1 MLSRI
6 FIITALLFFVNHS
19 FANIQFKNASKDKTA
34 QNLFDNGMLAFYGY
48 LYSQAEYNFR
58 QALIYDPNCAVCY
71 WGLALA
77 KKKQALELGLPFSK
91 VGYNDIIKAK
101 ILVNSNNEFYY
112 DLIQTADQSFT
123 LNNISSKQLQLNYI
137 NSLKKLYEKYKS
149 NDEWHIESLALYVD
163 AIAYYS
169 NVDDNS
175 SMASHCGNISNNI
188 LKQQALTI
196 MEPILKDSKYPDHPG
211 ILHTYIHMAEQ
222 KLDDPLGIIAA
233 EKLSKFSNNVVAHY
247 THMPNHIY
255 WRRGMYEKAIEANLN
270 AINIDENYFKNN
282 GAGLNSYYYE
292 YHYLHS
298 HHFLAI
304 LGVLTNNY
312 ELSIKFAR
320 EVKNKM
326 DPSRMETLVNYRD
339 TFLTLEHLILARF
352 EKWDEIILLET
363 PKQLGQ
369 LGNLFVDF
377 SKALAYL
384 NLNKKENFKKIILNI
399 KKKKSLNKG
408 TVEIQKLVDTYL
420 LASEM
425 ALNKQP
431 IKNIENF
438 FYKNSV
444 HKIEKNLFS
453 YNPPLWFFPYQLMLS
468 NEAAK
473 RNDFINSKKYHTL
486 FQNIYPKSELGKIYT
501 IQK

>member
-1 MLSRI
+1 
-6 FIITALLFFVNHS
+6 
-19 FANIQFKNASKDKTA
+19 
-34 QNLFDNGMLAFYGY
+34 
-48 LYSQAEYNFR
+48 
-58 QALIYDPNCAVCY
+58 
-71 WGLALA
+71 
-77 KKKQALELGLPFSK
+77 
-91 VGYNDIIKAK
+91 
-101 ILVNSNNEFYY
+101 
-112 DLIQTADQSFT
+112 
-123 LNNISSKQLQLNYI
+123 
-137 NSLKKLYEKYKS
+137 
-149 NDEWHIESLALYVD
+149 
-163 AIAYYS
+163 
-169 NVDDNS
+169 
-175 SMASHCGNISNNI
+175 
-188 LKQQALTI
+188 
-196 MEPILKDSKYPDHPG
+196 
-211 ILHTYIHMAEQ
+211 
-222 KLDDPLGIIAA
+222 
-233 EKLSKFSNNVVAHY
+233 
-247 THMPNHIY
+247 
-255 WRRGMYEKAIEANLN
+255 MYEKAIEANLN

-312 ELSIKFAR
+312 DLSIKFAR

-352 EKWDEIILLET
+352 EKWDDIILLET

-377 SKALAYL
+377 SRALAYL
-384 NLNKKENFKKIILNI
+384 NLNKKENFKKLSLSI

-408 TVEIQKLVDTYL
+408 TVEIQKLVETYL

-431 IKNIENF
+431 LKNIENL
-438 FYKNSV
+438 FYKNGV
-444 HKIEKNLFS
+444 HRIEKNLFS

-473 RNDFINSKKYHTL
+473 RKDDINSKKYHAL
-486 FQNIYPKSELGKIYT
+486 YQNIYPKSEFGKIYT